1 MKVGRWRLL
10 LAASCLVA
18 AGLSP
23 EAACAETRMAADLT
37 LEAVRDAIGAA
48 NDGDTVQL
56 PEGTAVWKKG
66 WNTGQ
71 SMSPRAMSPR
81 RGPMSPRRLSMSPQA
96 MSPQWAAHPTSGR
109 SGS

>member
-23 EAACAETRMAADLT
+23 EAACAETRMAADLM

-66 WNTGQ
+66 WNTGHWAKMKAIT
-71 SMSPRAMSPR
+71 SMARASTR
-81 RGPMSPRRLSMSPQA
+81 RSSAMRQA
-96 MSPQWAAHPTSGR
+96 ETVETSR
-109 SGS
+109 SG